1 MLKASA
7 NTLFFFILFCHETA
21 LIIIHSIILQ
31 PLPDRTQFDLDKFE
45 VQTGLFGCYPDIQT
59 PKIQ

>member
-1 MLKASA
+1 MAKASA
-7 NTLFFFILFCHETA
+7 NTLFFFIPFCHETA
-21 LIIIHSIILQ
+21 LTIFNSIILQ
-31 PLPDRTQFDLDKFE
+31 LLPDRTQFDLDKFK